1 VNARRSPREVGLA
14 HLLNQITN
22 RGSQTWPSRTAARFA
37 GPIARKRPPMP
48 ADHCVRLQDA
58 QPVPPARPET
68 GQPNP
73 QQPVR
78 LPKAETTGRTL
89 LKDGDLVAEGND
101 LSLLSGT
108 GPKCRGDQSQKSDE
122 KWSHRGNDDD
132 LTNGAETCIF
142 SPDGVFGIHT
152 GPKRQIAVQ
161 RTGTLQRSRTAP

>member
-1 VNARRSPREVGLA
+1 MNASRSPQEVGLA
-14 HLLNQITN
+14 HLLNQIAN
-22 RGSQTWPSRTAARFA
+22 RGSETWSPWTAARFP

-48 ADHCVRLQDA
+48 ADDCVRLQNA

-78 LPKAETTGRTL
+78 LPKAETTWRAL

-108 GPKCRGDQSQKSDE
+108 GPKRGGDQSQKGDE
-122 KWSHRGNDDD
+122 KWTHLGDDDD
-132 LTNGAETCIF
+132 LTNGAKTCIF
-142 SPDGVFGIHT
+142 NPDGVFGIHSRRRIRRP
-152 GPKRQIAVQ
+152 GAYRRRGQ
-161 RTGTLQRSRTAP
+161 RH